1 MLTLRRPDSETRIE
15 LMPLIDVIFLILT
28 FFIYAM
34 VLMVQ
39 IDVMPVPMES
49 YVSGTSAEPVPA
61 TSITID
67 LAGRIYVGQQAASI
81 EEVPGMLD
89 HPDLAVGQPTGV
101 RGRDHAGRAGHGPQ
115 CRARPTDRSM
125 TGDRHRMILW
135 GSFAA
140 SICIH
145 LFLLLPGM
153 FAVAEAEGEWT
164 EFEHELEEH
173 VEEQEP
179 PEEPERLGLESSQT
193 LARIVRENRSLHRG
207 QPRLGFGSASTLPC
221 NPCSCESKP
230 S

>member
-67 LAGRIYVGQQAASI
+67 LDGRIYVGQQAASI

-89 HPDLAVGQPTGV
+89 ELLSANPDPSIYLVMAAGDGDVDRGPILTSLWDNLRESGVEIMLVGQAT
-101 RGRDHAGRAGHGPQ
+101 DHSAAP
-115 CRARPTDRSM
+115 APPTD
-125 TGDRHRMILW
+125 
-135 GSFAA
+135 
-140 SICIH
+140 
-145 LFLLLPGM
+145 P
-153 FAVAEAEGEWT
+153 
-164 EFEHELEEH
+164 
-173 VEEQEP
+173 
-179 PEEPERLGLESSQT
+179 
-193 LARIVRENRSLHRG
+193 
-207 QPRLGFGSASTLPC
+207 
-221 NPCSCESKP
+221 
-230 S
+230 